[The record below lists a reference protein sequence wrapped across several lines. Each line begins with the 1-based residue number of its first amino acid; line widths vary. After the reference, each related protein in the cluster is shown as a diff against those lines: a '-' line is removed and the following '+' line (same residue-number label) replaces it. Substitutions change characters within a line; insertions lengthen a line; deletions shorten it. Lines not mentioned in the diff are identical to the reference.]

1 MLLSAMRVGGY
12 RGSVRR
18 VLCGLTWWETFS
30 LCLWFRL
37 VSAADCRVHRLE
49 RPPSLDMFRAC
60 VCLDWVQVISANSFK
75 PIEPVSSFDKFLLM
89 RRLRK
94 IGGILMTLH
103 NVLMMEAPYDLLEKL
118 FRKCCV
124 R

>member
-1 MLLSAMRVGGY
+1 MQ
-12 RGSVRR
+12 
-18 VLCGLTWWETFS
+18 GLRHLTN
-30 LCLWFRL
+30 
-37 VSAADCRVHRLE
+37 DNE
-49 RPPSLDMFRAC
+49 RNITTHT
-60 VCLDWVQVISANSFK
+60 QVISANSFK
-75 PIEPVSSFDKFLLM
+75 PIEPVSSFDKFRLM

-124 R
+124 RCVFRTTSVS

>member
-1 MLLSAMRVGGY
+1 
-12 RGSVRR
+12 
-18 VLCGLTWWETFS
+18 
-30 LCLWFRL
+30 
-37 VSAADCRVHRLE
+37 
-49 RPPSLDMFRAC
+49 MFVFAFP
-60 VCLDWVQVISANSFK
+60 LQVISANSFK
-75 PIEPVSSFDKFLLM
+75 PIEPVSSFDKFRLM